1 MDFIQKKISPSDKNV
16 KLLYHDQTVEQV
28 DLIIE
33 EYLNRINLETIIMP
47 KIINKI
53 ILSDSI
59 TYTQIYVSGI
69 TVKEFLIRTD
79 SVSLFLSVATVLLKE
94 IVKLHKK
101 DKGVLLDLN
110 LCNYIISSG
119 NIYLVDFL
127 PPIVIEK
134 TLCADKHNYLT
145 RLFCE
150 YGYGV
155 VGFVY
160 YILKGIVLNRST
172 CTCDKKILA
181 KCFLAELENNLDI
194 SIVNLFDL
202 DDSFFPFN
210 YYLKHI
216 RQFFITPNLKTYKVV
231 ANDSFRA
238 ALNAE
243 SNKNAM

>member
-94 IVKLHKK
+94 IVKTPQ
-101 DKGVLLDLN
+101 KGQ
-110 LCNYIISSG
+110 
-119 NIYLVDFL
+119 
-127 PPIVIEK
+127 
-134 TLCADKHNYLT
+134 
-145 RLFCE
+145 R
-150 YGYGV
+150 
-155 VGFVY
+155 
-160 YILKGIVLNRST
+160 GIVRS
-172 CTCDKKILA
+172 KL
-181 KCFLAELENNLDI
+181 
-194 SIVNLFDL
+194 
-202 DDSFFPFN
+202 
-210 YYLKHI
+210 
-216 RQFFITPNLKTYKVV
+216 
-231 ANDSFRA
+231 
-238 ALNAE
+238 
-243 SNKNAM
+243 M